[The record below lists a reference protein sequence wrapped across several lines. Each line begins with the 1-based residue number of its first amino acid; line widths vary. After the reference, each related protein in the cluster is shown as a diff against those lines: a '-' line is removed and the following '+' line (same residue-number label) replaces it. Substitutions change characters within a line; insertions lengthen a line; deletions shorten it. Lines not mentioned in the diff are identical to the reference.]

1 MLAIDTAACR
11 ACGACCAYSAEW
23 PRFSLESDAALARI
37 PEALVSPSRGGMRC
51 EGDRCAAL
59 EGEVGVETRCT
70 IYDDRPDVCRA
81 CEPGDDACTIARRH
95 IGLPD
100 LPGLADL
107 PDPTAA
113 SDLQSSG
120 PQSSRRDMAS

>member
-1 MLAIDTAACR
+1 MLAIDAVACR

-37 PEALVSPSRGGMRC
+37 PEALVAPSRGGMRC

-81 CEPGDDACTIARRH
+81 CEPGDDACIIARSRY
-95 IGLPD
+95 GLPEI
-100 LPGLADL
+100 G
-107 PDPTAA
+107 AA
-113 SDLQSSG
+113 AH
-120 PQSSRRDMAS
+120 QSSRRDMAS